1 MSIRTN
7 LIVGVSCAVLA
18 AGAFSV
24 AGPLDPPAG
33 PVAPT
38 GSTLAE
44 IRGAVDAIGF
54 TVNPDPLDA
63 VVYADTSSAP
73 GSVHDGKP
81 LTTARLLS
89 GACRLEIQGIGTVDF
104 EIADLSSTIER
115 IMVDSGGVPMSG
127 PGQDGYACSLIRSL
141 SRTPGTT
148 LNAWF
153 GAVRNGQIAGSDASL
168 TLRDNRGDIVRQYS
182 LFNTFPTAI
191 DVRAVAGELVEQL
204 TLSVDLIELVN

>member
-81 LTTARLLS
+81 LTTAGLVS
-89 GACRLEIQGIGTVDF
+89 GACRLEVSGIGTLDF

-115 IMVDSGGVPMSG
+115 IVVISGGGEMSR
-127 PGQDGYACSLIRSL
+127 PGEVGYACSLIRSL
-141 SRTPGTT
+141 SQSPGTT

-153 GAVRNGQIAGSDASL
+153 EAVRDGQISNRNATL
-168 TLRDNRGDIVRQYS
+168 TLFDGSGNIVRQYT
-182 LFNTFPTAI
+182 LFDTFPTAI
-191 DVRAVAGELVEQL
+191 DLRSADGELVEQL
-204 TLSVDLIELVN
+204 TLSVDRIELVN